1 MKYRMLYK
9 ILSCLYAAGESSSK
23 GIYGEHPLNS
33 LSLTEE
39 EIYEIPYLV
48 REGYVCI
55 FESVWGRSM
64 QFTTKGLETFCSLD
78 EEIYLNSITNYRG
91 VIE

>member
-1 MKYRMLYK
+1 MKYYMLYK

-23 GIYGEHPLNS
+23 GIYGEHS
-33 LSLTEE
+33 LKSLALTEG
-39 EIYEIPYLV
+39 EICEIPYLV

-55 FESVWGRSM
+55 FEGIWGRSM

-78 EEIYLNSITNYRG
+78 EEVYLNSITKYRG
-91 VIE
+91 IIK